1 MCNIVHQSNEIDFH
15 NSDKQHQKCAFLII
29 FYKMKWFHWS
39 QVLTYTWVLPH
50 LQWSGWYLWLI
61 NFGKHQQ
68 WIQGNLYWYADYF
81 TYWSLVMQWQS
92 ILNKWETQTQ
102 YSFATDLILILKRYT
117 ENIRSTTQSRP
128 KPEKT
133 WFWATIP
140 NNTDCKS
147 FSKLI

>member
-15 NSDKQHQKCAFLII
+15 NSDKQHQKCDFLII

-81 TYWSLVMQWQS
+81 TYWSLVMQWHS

-117 ENIRSTTQSRP
+117 ENIRSTKQSRP